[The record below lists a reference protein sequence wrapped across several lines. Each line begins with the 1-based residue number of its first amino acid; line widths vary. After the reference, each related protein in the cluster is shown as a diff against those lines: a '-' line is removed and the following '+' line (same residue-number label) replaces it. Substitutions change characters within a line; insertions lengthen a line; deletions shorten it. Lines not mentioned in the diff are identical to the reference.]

1 MKKQLK
7 LSILTFFAA
16 LFAVSAYSQC
26 ETWLGKDNEDF
37 LTEEHVKYRDFV
49 KTEEFDKAFEFW
61 KTVYEA
67 APAADGQRS
76 THFKDGRNIYLH
88 KFKNETDEAKKA
100 EYAKMVNDLVE
111 QQIECYP
118 KDAADALAQHTYDM
132 FYVMNSLYSENIEV
146 AKRAMEAGGNNT
158 SYAVFRPLATMAVY
172 NYQQKLME
180 AVEARDIFIK
190 LNEIADYQVEQGG
203 DYAETY
209 EGEKAFVATAYAPIE
224 SEIFDCE
231 YFKGKFEPVFDEHSE
246 DPEKLKYMYQ
256 KLTDQGC
263 DETDPFVAKV
273 KTKFDA
279 VVGAINAAR
288 LQEFYAENPGEHG
301 IALFKEGKY
310 NEALEKFKQGIEQE
324 EAKGDASDTEKLAN
338 YYFYM
343 ASVEFRQ
350 LGRYGDARTHARKAA
365 SLKSGW
371 GRPYM
376 LIGDMYA
383 KSSSSCGKDVF
394 DAQVAI
400 LAAVDKYAYAKSI
413 DGEVSA
419 EATKKMNTYAASRPE
434 KGELFQRGLS
444 EGQSYKVPC
453 WIGESV
459 KLRAK

>member
-1 MKKQLK
+1 MKRLLK
-7 LSILTFFAA
+7 LSILTFLAA
-16 LFAVSAYSQC
+16 FFAVPAFSQC
-26 ETWLGKDNEDF
+26 DTWNNKPNKDA
-37 LTEEHVKYRDFV
+37 LEEAHVLYRQFV
-49 KTEEFDKAFEFW
+49 KTEEYEQAFPHW
-61 KTVYEA
+61 KVAYEG

-76 THFKDGRNIYLH
+76 SHFKDGRQIYLSMYS
-88 KFKNETDEAKKA
+88 KEADAAKKA
-100 EYAKMVNDLVE
+100 EYAAIVNDLVE
-111 QQIECYP
+111 KQIECYP
-118 KDAADALAQHTYDM
+118 KDEADALAQHTYDM
-132 FYVMNSLYSENIEV
+132 FYVMNALYSENMAV
-146 AKRAMEAGGNNT
+146 AKRAIEAGGNNT
-158 SYAVFRPLATMAVY
+158 SYAVFRPYATMAVY
-172 NYQQKLME
+172 QYQQKLID
-180 AVEARDIFIK
+180 AAEARDIFLK
-190 LNEIADYQVEQGG
+190 LNEIADFQIGEAG

-209 EGEKAFVATAYAPIE
+209 EGEKAFVITAYAPIE

-231 YFKGKFEPVFDEHSE
+231 YFKGKFEPVFEESSE

-263 DETDPFVAKV
+263 DDSDPFVAKV
-273 KTKFDA
+273 KEKFDA

-288 LQEFYAENPGEHG
+288 LEQFYQENPGEHG

-310 NEALEKFKQGIEQE
+310 NEALAKFEEGIKQE
-324 EAKGDASDTEKLAN
+324 EAGENDSEKLAN

-400 LAAVDKYAYAKSI
+400 LAAVDKYSYAKSI
-413 DGEVSA
+413 DSEVAS
-419 EATKKMNTYAASRPE
+419 EANKKIGGYAASRPE
-434 KGELFQRGLS
+434 KGDLFQRGLS

-453 WIGESV
+453 WIGETV
-459 KLRAK
+459 TLRAK